1 MAEARVYTV
10 YEVFGMSRDVPP
22 NYAVRT
28 AVDAAFVD
36 ALTQDK
42 HIVVHGSSKQG
53 KTSLRKFNLSDGEH
67 LVITCS
73 NKWALRDLHTAILKA
88 AGYVVEGTTTRTVGG
103 DFKIRAEIKAGIKVP
118 FVDVG
123 GGGGTDVGHHTE
135 NKVEGRSLE
144 LDPTDV
150 NDIIT
155 GLTEAE
161 TPKYI
166 VLEDFHYLP
175 EETQKDFAVALKA
188 FHESSAF
195 SFIVIGV
202 WIDENRM
209 TQHNGDLGGR
219 VISVNV
225 DKWDEDDLRRV
236 ISAGAELLDVEF
248 DPSFIDAV
256 VRSAMDSV
264 WIVQEACKLACEA
277 AGVFQTQNGKTQV
290 TGDGVALVKQVVDS
304 DSARFNGFLTH
315 FADGFKAT
323 RLDMYR
329 WLLYA
334 VVTAD
339 PGSLESGISYNEIS
353 KVINAAHPE
362 EKINLGNITLSL
374 AAISTLQ
381 VNKLAVKPI
390 VLDYDQTARRLA
402 VVDRSFLVWLQH
414 QQRSDLLETIGVEV

>member
-1 MAEARVYTV
+1 MAEPRVYTV

-22 NYAVRT
+22 NYTVRK

-36 ALTQDK
+36 ALTQDR

-53 KTSLRKFNLSDGEH
+53 KTSLRKYNLSDDEH

-103 DFKIRAEIKAGIKVP
+103 DFKIRAEIKAGFKVP
-118 FVDVG
+118 FVEMG
-123 GGGGTDVGHHTE
+123 AAGGTDAGHHTE

-144 LDPTDV
+144 LDPADV

-195 SFIVIGV
+195 SFIVVGV

-236 ISAGAELLDVEF
+236 VSAGADLLRVEF
-248 DPSFIDAV
+248 DPGFVDAV
-256 VRSAMDSV
+256 VQSAMDSV

-277 AGVFQTQNGKTQV
+277 AGVFQTQTDKTRV
-290 TGDGVALVKQVVDS
+290 EGDGVALVKQVVDS

-329 WLLYA
+329 WLLYS

-414 QQRSDLLETIGVEV
+414 QQRSELLETIGVDA

>member
-1 MAEARVYTV
+1 MAEAHGYTV

-28 AVDAAFVD
+28 AVDTAFVD

-53 KTSLRKFNLSDGEH
+53 KTSLRKFNLSDSEH

-118 FVDVG
+118 FVEMG
-123 GGGGTDVGHHTE
+123 GGGGTDVGRHTE

-195 SFIVIGV
+195 SFIVVGV

-225 DKWDEDDLRRV
+225 DKWDEEDLRRV
-236 ISAGAELLDVEF
+236 IFAGADLLRVEF
-248 DPSFIDAV
+248 DQDFLDALL
-256 VRSAMDSV
+256 RSAMDSV

-277 AGVFQTQNGKTQV
+277 AGVFQTQTTQTRV
-290 TGDGVALVKQVVDS
+290 SGDGGALVKQVVDS

-315 FADGFKAT
+315 FADGFKT
-323 RLDMYR
+323 GRLDMYR

-339 PGSLESGISYNEIS
+339 PSTLESGISYNEIS

-374 AAISTLQ
+374 AAISKLQ

-414 QQRSDLLETIGVEV
+414 QQRSDLLETIGVEA

>member
-1 MAEARVYTV
+1 M
-10 YEVFGMSRDVPP
+10 
-22 NYAVRT
+22 
-28 AVDAAFVD
+28 
-36 ALTQDK
+36 
-42 HIVVHGSSKQG
+42 
-53 KTSLRKFNLSDGEH
+53 
-67 LVITCS
+67 
-73 NKWALRDLHTAILKA
+73 
-88 AGYVVEGTTTRTVGG
+88 
-103 DFKIRAEIKAGIKVP
+103 P

-236 ISAGAELLDVEF
+236 ISAGAELLHVEF
-248 DPSFIDAV
+248 DPGFIDAV

-334 VVTAD
+334 IVTAD

-390 VLDYDQTARRLA
+390 VLDYDRTARRLA

>member
-1 MAEARVYTV
+1 MAEARTYTV

-22 NYAVRT
+22 NYAVR
-28 AVDAAFVD
+28 ADVDAAFVD

-53 KTSLRKFNLSDGEH
+53 KTSLRKFNLSEDEH

-103 DFKIRAEIKAGIKVP
+103 DFKIRAEIKAGLKIP
-118 FVDVG
+118 FVEMG
-123 GGGGTDVGHHTE
+123 GAGGTDVGHHKE

-150 NDIIT
+150 NDIIA

-188 FHESSAF
+188 FHESSNF
-195 SFIVIGV
+195 SFIVVGV

-225 DKWDEDDLRRV
+225 DKWNEDDLRRV
-236 ISAGAELLDVEF
+236 ISAGAELLRIEF
-248 DPSFIDAV
+248 DPVFVDTV

-277 AGVFQTQNGKTQV
+277 AGVFQTQGGNTTV
-290 TGDGVALVKQVVDS
+290 TGDGDALVKQVVDS

-339 PGSLESGISYNEIS
+339 HGSLESGISYNEIS

-362 EKINLGNITLSL
+362 EKVNLGNITLSL

-414 QQRSDLLETIGVEV
+414 QERSDLLETIGVAS